1 MVQSSNM
8 WEHTTRIITLGNG
21 EAHAVLKE
29 MKADGWEYKSF
40 ESDQEMQEQRQYRCV
55 FARLKQ

>member
-1 MVQSSNM
+1 M